1 MENNL
6 NIERLNIERF
16 VSAEDEN
23 KTLSV
28 KISADCFKTIVRN
41 AVTLTAMLNG
51 RNYTEEEGE
60 LGATLM
66 TTIHYLLFDS
76 TEDELNYL
84 SNMSKE
90 IDEEESED
98 ELKS

>member
-1 MENNL
+1 MGNKL
-6 NIERLNIERF
+6 NILNIERF

-23 KTLSV
+23 KTISV
-28 KISADCFKTIVRN
+28 RISAESFKAIIKN
-41 AVTLTAMLNG
+41 AVALTAMLNG

>member
-6 NIERLNIERF
+6 NILNIERF

-28 KISADCFKTIVRN
+28 KISSESFKTIVRN

-51 RNYTEEEGE
+51 RNYTKEEGE

-84 SNMSKE
+84 ANMSKE
-90 IDEEESED
+90 IDEEESEA
-98 ELKS
+98 EFKS

>member
-6 NIERLNIERF
+6 NILNIERF

-28 KISADCFKTIVRN
+28 RISEDCFKKIIKN

-84 SNMSKE
+84 ANMSKE
-90 IDEEESED
+90 IDEAESE
-98 ELKS
+98 EKHKT

>member
-1 MENNL
+1 MENK
-6 NIERLNIERF
+6 LNIERF

-28 KISADCFKTIVRN
+28 RISAESFKNIVKN

-84 SNMSKE
+84 ANMSKE
-90 IDEEESED
+90 IDEAESED
-98 ELKS
+98 KLKS

>member
-6 NIERLNIERF
+6 NILNIERF

-28 KISADCFKTIVRN
+28 RISEDCFKKIIKN
-41 AVTLTAMLNG
+41 AVALTAMLNG

-90 IDEEESED
+90 IDEEESEA
-98 ELKS
+98 EFKS

>member
-1 MENNL
+1 MGNKL
-6 NIERLNIERF
+6 NILNIERF

-60 LGATLM
+60 LGGTLM
-66 TTIHYLLFDS
+66 TTLHYLLFDS

-84 SNMSKE
+84 ANMSKE
-90 IDEEESED
+90 IDEAESED